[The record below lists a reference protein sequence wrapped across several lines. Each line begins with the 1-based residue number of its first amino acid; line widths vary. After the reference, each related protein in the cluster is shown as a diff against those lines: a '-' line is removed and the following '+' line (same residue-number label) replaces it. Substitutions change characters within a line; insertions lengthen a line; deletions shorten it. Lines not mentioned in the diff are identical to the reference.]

1 MLNFYEDILKSDEPS
16 QGNFALG
23 LRGYCSED
31 FRANSQRQ
39 RSPNQLDMSNTGSIH
54 SLFNLRA
61 ISDISLT
68 IEQSTRTKKSN
79 LEQLGNSER
88 KNDGSST
95 LEDESQTES
104 RL

>member
-68 IEQSTRTKKSN
+68 IEQSTRTKKIISN
-79 LEQLGNSER
+79 NWAIVKGRTMAVLP
-88 KNDGSST
+88 
-95 LEDESQTES
+95 
-104 RL
+104 